1 MGLENRDYLREDYG
15 QSERR
20 FSIPT
25 LSVLGKLIAFT
36 FVVFLLQLMTTSKT
50 ATPLGVLQI
59 SVAEDWLELSVPS
72 VFRQGEI
79 WRLLT
84 YAFCHNRM
92 NLMHIAMNMLTL
104 FFAGR
109 MVLSVVSERE
119 FLWFYLASAIWAG
132 IISLIF
138 CSFYMPQ
145 AHILGASGAVL
156 AVLTLAAMHY
166 PRQEVLLM
174 GFLPLQMRWL
184 LAIYVALDVMPLL
197 SGQWM
202 VSEKAHTAHLG
213 GILFGF
219 LYFRWDMHITR
230 WWDQVVRGIKLRTKN
245 RGNLKIYAPT
255 TQPESNL
262 DEQVDLILKKISEQG
277 EASLTQ
283 RERNILTQ
291 ASRQL
296 RKNRK

>member
-1 MGLENRDYLREDYG
+1 MGLENRDYLRDEYG

-36 FVVFLLQLMTTSKT
+36 VAVFLLQMITVSRTE
-50 ATPLGVLQI
+50 TPLGVIQT
-59 SVAEDWLELSVPS
+59 SVAEDWLELSVPA
-72 VFRQGEI
+72 VFRNGEV

-109 MVLSVVSERE
+109 MVLSVVNERE
-119 FLWFYLASAIWAG
+119 FLWFYLASAVWAG
-132 IISLIF
+132 IISLLF
-138 CSFYMPQ
+138 CRFYMPQ

-174 GFLPLQMRWL
+174 GIIPLQMRWL
-184 LAIYVALDVMPLL
+184 LALYVALDVMPLL

-202 VSEKAHTAHLG
+202 VSDKAHTAHLG

-230 WWDQVVRGIKLRTKN
+230 WWDQVVGGIRLRRRK
-245 RGNLKIYAPT
+245 RGNLKIYAPAN
-255 TQPESNL
+255 QPESNL
-262 DEQVDLILKKISEQG
+262 DDQVDQILKKISEQG